1 MEWSQVSVL
10 VGILSPLVGVPLVV
24 ISLYLRAIRE
34 HQTTTM
40 QEMSRRIET
49 MEMTLHD
56 LVRATS
62 EFEREY
68 ATKEEWVRESMLA
81 RQRLERLT
89 EMMTR
94 IETELE
100 NGRGLAAEL
109 GRAASAM
116 VELAR
121 QWSCSTEKDARST
134 VGSPQPSV
142 R

>member
-1 MEWSQVSVL
+1 MMGWDQTAVL
-10 VGILSPLVGVPLVV
+10 VGILSPLVGAPLVV
-24 ISLYLRAIRE
+24 ITLYLRAIRE

-40 QEMSRRIET
+40 AEIKHRIDG
-49 MEMTLHD
+49 MESSIRD
-56 LVRATS
+56 LLRCTA

-100 NGRGLAAEL
+100 NGQGLAAEI
-109 GRAASAM
+109 GRATAAM
-116 VELAR
+116 VELVKRLAG
-121 QWSCSTEKDARST
+121 
-134 VGSPQPSV
+134 VGCGSDVAATPPGL
-142 R
+142 